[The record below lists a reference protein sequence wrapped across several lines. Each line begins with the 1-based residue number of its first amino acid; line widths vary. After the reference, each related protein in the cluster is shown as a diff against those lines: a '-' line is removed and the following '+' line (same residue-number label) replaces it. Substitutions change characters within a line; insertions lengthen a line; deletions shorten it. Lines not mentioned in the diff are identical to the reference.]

1 MPAGIVA
8 ISYAP
13 FVVLSASGV
22 RASLDAQF
30 GRPLELESLGGSL
43 IVAAHAF
50 FGLHLPDRG
59 SYYELPFA
67 SADTVARISVVLGIA
82 VLVGVWLLFLRS
94 SASDVMLLTFAA
106 AALATTLAFGKVFSP
121 QYLLWLI
128 PFVPLV
134 ARPRRAYVTALLAGA
149 CIVTAVV
156 FPRHWESLEYDLG
169 HPEIT
174 AILLRN
180 ALVLAI
186 VATLT
191 WPFAHEE

>member
-13 FVVLSASGV
+13 FVVLPASGV

-30 GRPLELESLGGSL
+30 GRSLELESLGGSL

-128 PFVPLV
+128 PFVRWLRVRV
-134 ARPRRAYVTALLAGA
+134 APMSPHCLQVRAS
-149 CIVTAVV
+149 
-156 FPRHWESLEYDLG
+156 SLRLSFQG
-169 HPEIT
+169 IGSRSST
-174 AILLRN
+174 T
-180 ALVLAI
+180 LAI
-186 VATLT
+186 
-191 WPFAHEE
+191 PRSPRFS